1 MKDSNDHNDL
11 TLANNASNELMKHD
25 IENRADID
33 LLMTEFYSTAM
44 VDGTIGYIF
53 TDVAKLD
60 LDHHLPIIGDFWE
73 TMLFQAGSYSRHGRN
88 PMIVHAE
95 LNEKTPLKPLH
106 FARWLEIFTE
116 TIDRLFAGE
125 RAQILKFRAAMIADR
140 MQNFIGAHA
149 AEVTS

>member
-1 MKDSNDHNDL
+1 
-11 TLANNASNELMKHD
+11 
-25 IENRADID
+25 
-33 LLMTEFYSTAM
+33 LMTEFYSTAM

-60 LDHHLPIIGDFWE
+60 LGHHLPIIGDFWD
-73 TMLFQAGSYSRHGRN
+73 TLLFQAGKYSEHGRN
-88 PMIVHAE
+88 PLMVHAE

-125 RAQILKFRAAMIADR
+125 RAEFLKFRAEMIAKR
-140 MQNFIGAHA
+140 MLDFIGANA
-149 AEVTS
+149 ARSRASAGVVA

>member
-1 MKDSNDHNDL
+1 MKP
-11 TLANNASNELMKHD
+11 D

-33 LLMTEFYSTAM
+33 LLMMEFYSMAM

-73 TMLFQAGSYSRHGRN
+73 TMLFQAGSYSQYGRN
-88 PMIVHAE
+88 PLLVHAK
-95 LNEKTPLKPLH
+95 LNEKTPLTSLH
-106 FARWLEIFTE
+106 FARWHEIFTE

-125 RAQILKFRAAMIADR
+125 RAEFLKFRAAMMANR
-140 MQNFIGAHA
+140 MLDFIGVHA
-149 AEVTS
+149 AEVAR